1 MKLHIE
7 SICGAHETTGVP
19 EDAAEEF
26 MGAYEHGDAPVIP
39 VPDGDPE
46 VKHLI
51 TRTALYGAT
60 LSPDDEPEPEP
71 EPEEPETPAEPEP
84 ADPVEAGVAEGE
96 ETPEE
101 SSTR

>member
-26 MGAYEHGDAPVIP
+26 WSEYQNGDDKVIA

-51 TRTALYGAT
+51 SRDALYGAT

-71 EPEEPETPAEPEP
+71 EPEDPAEAEESD
-84 ADPVEAGVAEGE
+84 AEAVEA
-96 ETPEE
+96 TEE

>member
-1 MKLHIE
+1 VKLHIE

-26 MGAYEHGDAPVIP
+26 WSEYQNGDDKVIA

-51 TRTALYGAT
+51 SRDALYGAT

-71 EPEEPETPAEPEP
+71 EEEAEFLEADDAEETDAEG
-84 ADPVEAGVAEGE
+84 VEA
-96 ETPEE
+96 TEE